1 MSSIFFRSIILTAI
15 ILAGSLLHFGQVAS
29 ETPAAPGNIFDGEKL
44 TFDGKVS
51 KLKVNISIADLIL
64 FASRKPASNELV
76 ITTEAVSKGTMLKLF
91 RFSFLQKYESTIDIT
106 SFRIVKT
113 TKHDV
118 QKQRVRDS
126 EANFDYAEKR
136 VSYMETD
143 PKDMNRP
150 PRRIASEI
158 GEMMSD
164 MVSAIYYVRLQKLAV
179 GSKFDLEVSDS
190 GLVFKVPVIVAAR
203 EQQKTV
209 LGNVW
214 CFRVE
219 PEIFGKNRLIEQKGK
234 MIIWMTDDERHTPV
248 LAKVDT
254 QYGKVEVK
262 LKSVFT
268 GR

>member
-1 MSSIFFRSIILTAI
+1 MNSTFFRSIVFTAMM
-15 ILAGSLLHFGQVAS
+15 LACSFVHFGQKS
-29 ETPAAPGNIFDGEKL
+29 DGKAAAGKIFVGEKL
-44 TFDGKVS
+44 TYDGKVS
-51 KLKVNISIADLIL
+51 KLKVNISIAELTL
-64 FASRKPASNELV
+64 SASTKPDSNELMV
-76 ITTEAVSKGTMLKLF
+76 TTEAVSKGTMLRLF
-91 RFSFLQKYESTIDIT
+91 RFSFLQKYESTIDLA
-106 SFRIVKT
+106 SFRILKT

-126 EANFDYAEKR
+126 EANFDYTEKR

-143 PKDMNRP
+143 PKDTNRP

-190 GLVFKVPVIVAAR
+190 GLVFKVPVAVTAR

-209 LGNVW
+209 LGKVW

-234 MIIWMTDDERHTPV
+234 MVIWMTDDIRHTPV
-248 LAKVDT
+248 SAKVDT
-254 QYGKVEVK
+254 QYGKVEIK
-262 LKSVFT
+262 LKSFIKP
-268 GR
+268 